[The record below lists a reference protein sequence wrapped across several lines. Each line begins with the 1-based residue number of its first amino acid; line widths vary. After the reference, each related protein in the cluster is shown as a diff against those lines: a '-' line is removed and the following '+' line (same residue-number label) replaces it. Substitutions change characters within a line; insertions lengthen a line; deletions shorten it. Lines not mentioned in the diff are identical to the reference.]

1 MPRPLI
7 LLAIL
12 CLALPATARAAS
24 CPGESIKDK
33 LAAADVAF
41 IGRVAAMTPSAGNT
55 GIAQFD
61 YGFVVD
67 RSVKGNLGDRVT
79 VRAAKL
85 VDIDNQVVTA
95 GSKVA
100 IGVLATAANGRYVT
114 SSCSLVDP
122 GSLMGAS
129 DEPKG
134 GLIKVA
140 IGLVILGLVLAYSLK
155 RLSRRRAQGL

>member
-1 MPRPLI
+1 M
-7 LLAIL
+7 
-12 CLALPATARAAS
+12 PATARAAS
-24 CPGESIKDK
+24 CPDESIKDK
-33 LAAADVAF
+33 LTTADVAF
-41 IGRVAAMTPSAGNT
+41 VGRVVAVTPVVGNT
-55 GIAQFD
+55 GIDQFD
-61 YGFVVD
+61 YRFVD
-67 RSVKGNLGDRVT
+67 DHSVKGNLGDRVT

-100 IGVLATAANGRYVT
+100 IGVLATAANGRFVT

-122 GSLMGAS
+122 GSLLAAT

-140 IGLVILGLVLAYSLK
+140 IGLVILGLVLAYSLR
-155 RLSRRRAQGL
+155 RLQIRRAQSL